1 MWWAGLGQQ
10 LGLVQNSDYSH
21 WQDTKTKACLTSEG
35 GEMEKGR
42 RKRKPPKCQY
52 DAKKGKLCRKN
63 VDMLKQWRE
72 CTCYD
77 LSMLHSVLNQ
87 GKKINKH

>member
-35 GEMEKGR
+35 GEMEKER
-42 RKRKPPKCQY
+42 RKKKENHQNANTMPKKENY
-52 DAKKGKLCRKN
+52 AERTL
-63 VDMLKQWRE
+63 
-72 CTCYD
+72 TC
-77 LSMLHSVLNQ
+77 
-87 GKKINKH
+87 

>member
-35 GEMEKGR
+35 GEMEKER
-42 RKRKPPKCQY
+42 KKKEKKTTKMPIRCQKRKIMQKE
-52 DAKKGKLCRKN
+52 R
-63 VDMLKQWRE
+63 
-72 CTCYD
+72 
-77 LSMLHSVLNQ
+77 
-87 GKKINKH
+87 